1 MENAIKYAVS
11 AQESGAEICISTQ
24 LVGSMLR
31 IAVSDTG
38 PGLKSEVTDRRLSGI
53 SFDGGEPVSTGVGL
67 ANIRERLKKAYGDKH
82 LFETLEPP
90 EGGFAVI
97 IELPLETNAHSEG
110 ASELPIVAA
119 AAE

>member
-1 MENAIKYAVS
+1 M
-11 AQESGAEICISTQ
+11 G
-24 LVGSMLR
+24 
-31 IAVSDTG
+31 
-38 PGLKSEVTDRRLSGI
+38 
-53 SFDGGEPVSTGVGL
+53 
-67 ANIRERLKKAYGDKH
+67 YGDKH

-97 IELPLETNAHSEG
+97 IELPLETNAHSEA